1 MSKLHFKYGAMNC
14 GKSDTLIKTA
24 YNYGERGL
32 KVLVIKPTTDTKSTN
47 ILTRAGLTWNVD
59 IAAEPSTNLLD
70 AVLSY
75 IKTNKIDKVHC
86 ILLDESQFLTEAQVD
101 QLYELAKRHDISVIA
116 YGLRDD
122 FTTKLFEGSKR
133 LFELADNI
141 EELPAMCR
149 CGSQAKLNARKVN
162 GTFVFSGEQVAIDQE
177 HLGGEVTYEALCGTC
192 YLDEKAKAAA

>member
-32 KVLVIKPTTDTKSTN
+32 KVLVLKPTIDTKSDT

-59 IAAEPSTNLLD
+59 VHVAPTTNIVD

-75 IKTNKIDKVHC
+75 VKEKGIDKVHC
-86 ILLDESQFLTEAQVD
+86 VLSDESQFLTTGQID
-101 QLYELAKRHDISVIA
+101 QLYELAKLHDMSVIA

-122 FTTKLFEGSKR
+122 FTTKLFDGSKR

-141 EELPAMCR
+141 EKLPAMCR
-149 CGSQAKLNARKVN
+149 CGSQAELNSRKV
-162 GTFVFSGEQVAIDQE
+162 GGKYVFSGEQVAIDEE
-177 HLGGEVTYEALCGTC
+177 HTGGEVTYEALCGKC
-192 YLDEKAKAAA
+192 YLEEKAKATA

>member
-32 KVLVIKPTTDTKSTN
+32 KVLVLKPTIDTKSDS
-47 ILTRAGLTWNVD
+47 ILTRAGLTWKVD
-59 IAAEPSTNLLD
+59 IPVEPTTNLLD
-70 AVLSY
+70 AVLAY
-75 IKTNKIDKVHC
+75 IQDGDLKKVHC
-86 ILLDESQFLTEAQVD
+86 LLSDESQFLTPEQVD
-101 QLYELAKRHDISVIA
+101 QLYELAKKHDISVIA

-122 FTTKLFEGSKR
+122 FTTKLFDGSKR

-149 CGSQAKLNARKVN
+149 CGSQAKLNARKI
-162 GTFVFSGEQVAIDQE
+162 GGKYVFSGDQVAIDEE
-177 HLGGEVTYEALCGTC
+177 HVGGDVTYEALCGTC

>member
-32 KVLVIKPTTDTKSTN
+32 KVLVLKPTIDTKSDA
-47 ILTRAGLTWNVD
+47 ILTRAGLTWKVD
-59 IAAEPSTNLLD
+59 IHVKPATNIVD

-75 IKTNKIDKVHC
+75 MKENSIEKVHC
-86 ILLDESQFLTEAQVD
+86 ILSDESQFLTTAQID
-101 QLYELAKRHDISVIA
+101 QLYELAKMQDISVIA

-122 FTTKLFEGSKR
+122 FTTKLFDGSKR

-141 EELPAMCR
+141 EKLPAMCR
-149 CGSQAKLNARKVN
+149 CGSQAELNSRKV
-162 GTFVFSGEQVAIDQE
+162 GGSYVFSGEQVAIDEE
-177 HLGGEVTYEALCGTC
+177 HVGGEVTYEALCGTC
-192 YLDEKAKAAA
+192 YLQEKAKAAV

>member
-32 KVLVIKPTTDTKSTN
+32 KVLVLKPTIDTKSDS
-47 ILTRAGLTWNVD
+47 ILTRAGLTWKVD
-59 IAAEPSTNLLD
+59 IPVEPTTNLLD
-70 AVLSY
+70 AVLAY
-75 IKTNKIDKVHC
+75 IQDSDLEKVHC
-86 ILLDESQFLTEAQVD
+86 LLSDESQFLTPEQVD
-101 QLYELAKRHDISVIA
+101 QLYELAEKHDISVIA

-122 FTTKLFEGSKR
+122 FTTKLFDGSKR

-149 CGSQAKLNARKVN
+149 CGSQAKLNARKI
-162 GTFVFSGEQVAIDQE
+162 GGKYVFSGDQVAIDEE
-177 HLGGEVTYEALCGTC
+177 HVGGDVTYEALCGTC

>member
-32 KVLVIKPTTDTKSTN
+32 TVLVIKPTIDTKSDH
-47 ILTRAGLTWNVD
+47 ILTRAGMTWRVD
-59 IAAEPSTNLLD
+59 IPVEPTTNIVD
-70 AVLSY
+70 TVLQY
-75 IKTNKIDKVHC
+75 IKKQGIKKVHC
-86 ILLDESQFLTEAQVD
+86 ILSDESQFLSEVQVD
-101 QLYELAKRHDISVIA
+101 QLYELAKKHEISVIA

-122 FTTKLFEGSKR
+122 FTTKLFDGSKR

-149 CGSQAKLNARKVN
+149 CGSQAKLNARKI
-162 GTFVFSGEQVAIDQE
+162 GGKYVFSGNQVAIDEE
-177 HLGGEVTYEALCGTC
+177 HVGGEVTYEALCGTC
-192 YLDEKAKAAA
+192 YLNEKAKAAA

>member
-32 KVLVIKPTTDTKSTN
+32 KVLVLKPTIDTKSDS
-47 ILTRAGLTWNVD
+47 ILTRAGLTWKVD
-59 IAAEPSTNLLD
+59 IPVEPTTNLLD
-70 AVLSY
+70 AVLAY
-75 IKTNKIDKVHC
+75 IQDSDLEKVHC
-86 ILLDESQFLTEAQVD
+86 LLSDESQFLTPEQVD
-101 QLYELAKRHDISVIA
+101 QLYELAKKHDISVIA

-122 FTTKLFEGSKR
+122 FTTKLFDGSKR

-149 CGSQAKLNARKVN
+149 CGSQAKLNARKI
-162 GTFVFSGEQVAIDQE
+162 GGKYVFSGDQVAIDEE
-177 HLGGEVTYEALCGTC
+177 HVGGDVTYEALCGTC